1 MKMRFPRIRNSC
13 AQKSL
18 QGRLCPSRATY
29 SVDYG
34 IGDIIEMSSC
44 YLAVSANA
52 SGTADVRYHTQNSRL
67 TCGSPIPSQTAPP
80 VIASDAWTWI
90 PIVLFLGAVNLS
102 KPHDLLD
109 TVFGRI
115 MEDTRTGA
123 LLAGLDIN
131 MQPADLAALDRYLA
145 TLHGLQRSGCASTST

>member
-1 MKMRFPRIRNSC
+1 
-13 AQKSL
+13 
-18 QGRLCPSRATY
+18 
-29 SVDYG
+29 
-34 IGDIIEMSSC
+34 
-44 YLAVSANA
+44 
-52 SGTADVRYHTQNSRL
+52 
-67 TCGSPIPSQTAPP
+67 
-80 VIASDAWTWI
+80 
-90 PIVLFLGAVNLS
+90 LFLGAVNLS